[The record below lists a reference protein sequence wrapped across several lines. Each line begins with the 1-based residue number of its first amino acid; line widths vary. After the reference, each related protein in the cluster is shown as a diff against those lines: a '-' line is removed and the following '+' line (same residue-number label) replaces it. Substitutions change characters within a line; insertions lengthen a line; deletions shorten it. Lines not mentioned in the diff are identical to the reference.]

1 MTIARTSNLVAA
13 GLVGLLF
20 AATAQ
25 AQTVE
30 TPIGKLDFEHGVPTQ
45 ETVTKL
51 YDTMDFQRACQ
62 LYLWALPI
70 VGAANLQAILQG
82 TTGAAPGDLT
92 LYAGNLQSVFL
103 T

>member
-20 AATAQ
+20 AATVQ

-30 TPIGKLDFEHGVPTQ
+30 TPIGKLDFELGVPTQ

-70 VGAANLQAILQG
+70 HRRRCQF
-82 TTGAAPGDLT
+82 
-92 LYAGNLQSVFL
+92 AGHTARHHWRSSR
-103 T
+103 